1 MELHY
6 CAKFQGKRL
15 ELILLFICG
24 VLACVPEMLCGIRQ
38 NYRND
43 QILER

>member
-15 ELILLFICG
+15 ELILSFTSG
-24 VLACVPEMLCGIRQ
+24 VLACVPNMLYSIRQ
-38 NYRND
+38 KS
-43 QILER
+43 EMTKF